1 MFPCPPG
8 EQKNIQQSVISNTLS
23 CLGLTVQ
30 LIIVFFAYSCKT
42 EVWMT
47 LKWAKLK
54 ILRYSGLSEKDVLQW
69 KKWFIFVSCHIYYC
83 EKATMMM
90 AIRTKAWTSHCTN
103 MKINWC
109 TFVIISA
116 FSSQTTIGKRIRT
129 NLVIDRI
136 VDTKS
141 N

>member
-1 MFPCPPG
+1 MSTTDEKLQNALWLLKAESVFLFSW
-8 EQKNIQQSVISNTLS
+8 EAKNIQQSVFSNTLS
-23 CLGLTVQ
+23 CLDLKVQ

-42 EVWMT
+42 EVWMI
-47 LKWAKLK
+47 LKWDRVK

-69 KKWFIFVSCHIYYC
+69 KRWFIFVSCHIYYC
-83 EKATMMM
+83 EKATMM

-116 FSSQTTIGKRIRT
+116 CSSQTT
-129 NLVIDRI
+129 
-136 VDTKS
+136 TKE
-141 N
+141 